1 MIKIG
6 YAGIL
11 QHYPKR
17 NNHWVNGIADLF
29 WTYRPDSIDP
39 SFRSPLPVFKA
50 MEKLKKEKSIGSN
63 DIQLHLWGSIDPYY
77 QALIEEM
84 NLGDS
89 IFIQGFQS
97 NTDTIKKLKEMDLLF
112 LPLEKSNSSRHR
124 NLFIPSK
131 LFEYISI
138 NKPIL
143 GLCEDSEAKE
153 ILESSGLGKNIDPEN
168 ENELVNY
175 LHQLILNPN
184 LLDQFK
190 RNDDIITQFSA
201 ETATQKLANIFN
213 QI

>member
-17 NNHWVNGIADLF
+17 NNHWVDGIADLF

-39 SFRSPLPVFKA
+39 SFRSPLPLFKA

-63 DIQLHLWGSIDPYY
+63 DIQFHLWGSIDPYY

-89 IFIQGFQS
+89 ISIKGFQS

-112 LPLEKSNSSRHR
+112 LPLEKSSSSRHR

-153 ILESSGLGKNIDPEN
+153 ILESSGLGKNIDSEN

-184 LLDQFK
+184 FLNQFK
-190 RNDDIITQFSA
+190 RNDDVIMQFSA
-201 ETATQKLANIFN
+201 ETATQKLANIFDR
-213 QI
+213 I

>member
-11 QHYPKR
+11 QYYPKR
-17 NNHWVNGIADLF
+17 SNHWTHGITDLF
-29 WTYRPDSIDP
+29 WTYRPKSIDP
-39 SFRSPLPVFKA
+39 SFRSPLPLFKA
-50 MEKLKKEKSIGSN
+50 MATLKKEKSIGAN
-63 DIQLHLWGSIDPYY
+63 DIQFHLWGGIDPHY
-77 QALIEEM
+77 QTCIEEM
-84 NLGDS
+84 NLDDS

-97 NTDTIKKLKEMDLLF
+97 NTVTIDKLKEMDLLF
-112 LPLEKSNSSRHR
+112 LPLEKSNSPLHR

-131 LFEYISI
+131 LFEYIAI

-153 ILESSGLGKNIDPEN
+153 ILENSGLGKIIDPEN

-184 LLDQFK
+184 LLGQFK
-190 RNDDIITQFSA
+190 RNDEVIMQFSA

>member
-11 QHYPKR
+11 QHYPKK
-17 NNHWVNGIADLF
+17 NNHWTHRITDLF
-29 WTYRPDSIDP
+29 WTYRPESIDP
-39 SFRSPLPVFKA
+39 SFRSPLPLFRA

-63 DIQLHLWGSIDPYY
+63 DLQFYLWGGIDPYY
-77 QALIEEM
+77 QDLIVEM

-97 NTDTIKKLKEMDLLF
+97 NTDTIKNLKEMDLLF
-112 LPLEKSNSSRHR
+112 LPLEKSNSPRHR
-124 NLFIPSK
+124 NLFVPSK

-153 ILESSGLGKNIDPEN
+153 ISECSGLGKIIDPEN
-168 ENELVNY
+168 ENELVNF

-190 RNDDIITQFSA
+190 RNDEIIMQFSA